1 VGVRF
6 DARPAELSTTTAN
19 YYRVTSGYFR
29 AMQIPLKRG
38 RLITDQDTATSPPV
52 VVINET
58 MARRMFPGE
67 DALGKRVDIP
77 GNSYL
82 REIVGIVGDVT
93 QENLRT
99 PTPPQVY
106 EPFTQKPSNS
116 LKVLLRTPQDPL
128 RFADTVRQEVRA
140 IDQAQPVSEARLMD
154 DIVATSLT
162 RDRFSVYIL
171 GAFAAVALIL
181 AAVGL
186 YGVVAYFVT
195 QRTNEIGVRIALG
208 ADARGIQRLVVVQS
222 LRVVLVGV
230 TLGLI
235 GAVFLS
241 RVLQSLLYE
250 VRPRD
255 PLTLAGVATLLLI
268 VAFAAA
274 IIPARRAARVD
285 PVLALRAE

>member
-1 VGVRF
+1 
-6 DARPAELSTTTAN
+6 
-19 YYRVTSGYFR
+19 
-29 AMQIPLKRG
+29 
-38 RLITDQDTATSPPV
+38 
-52 VVINET
+52 
-58 MARRMFPGE
+58 
-67 DALGKRVDIP
+67 
-77 GNSYL
+77 
-82 REIVGIVGDVT
+82 
-93 QENLRT
+93 
-99 PTPPQVY
+99 
-106 EPFTQKPSNS
+106 
-116 LKVLLRTPQDPL
+116 
-128 RFADTVRQEVRA
+128 
-140 IDQAQPVSEARLMD
+140 MD